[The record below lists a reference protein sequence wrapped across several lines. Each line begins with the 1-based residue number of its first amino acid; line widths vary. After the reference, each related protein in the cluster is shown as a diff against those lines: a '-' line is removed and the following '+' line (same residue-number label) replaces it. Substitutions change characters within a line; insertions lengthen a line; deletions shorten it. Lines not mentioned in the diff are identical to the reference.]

1 MTVSVGEVSLQVGAV
16 DATARPRDVPNAI
29 RTRER
34 ADATNAPAMTGVQWT
49 KCLRASIGAVA
60 EGWVVC
66 TAIPP
71 SAQAEEREDEQNHDD
86 QTDQINQPTHGSRSA
101 FLPLREQ
108 QQTQSNVPFGSLSQA
123 RESGS

>member
-1 MTVSVGEVSLQVGAV
+1 MTVSVGDVSLHVGAV

-66 TAIPP
+66 TAVFPRQRKP
-71 SAQAEEREDEQNHDD
+71 RNERMNKI
-86 QTDQINQPTHGSRSA
+86 TTIRPIR
-101 FLPLREQ
+101 
-108 QQTQSNVPFGSLSQA
+108 
-123 RESGS
+123 